1 MTTEAQTARVRL
13 YSYQKN
19 WITDEERFKLMI
31 KARQTGLSFGTSFR
45 HVRKRIKTR
54 GTTVWVSASQRQS
67 KEAIEYVQTHAQ
79 AVKQIFDYD
88 QIDFPGTD
96 DKAEQVTF
104 RHNGAR
110 IVGLPANPDTMRGFS
125 GDVVLDEFGFHRDPY
140 KIWRAAMAIAS
151 RGFGVE
157 VISTPNG
164 QQGKYWDVC
173 RQCEVPADG
182 TSERT
187 RWKHGVWSVH
197 YLTIQEAVR
206 QGCPID
212 IAAMHEAAGDED
224 TWMQEY
230 CCIFLADA
238 ENYIP
243 MELIVAAESAGATLQ
258 LPGDFVPTGDL
269 FLGVDIG
276 RKKDRTVIWLVEKL
290 GDVLITRDVTVLERT
305 PYRTQFE
312 IICGLMKGVRRG
324 CVDATGIGA
333 QIGEDLVGEFGARVE
348 AVEFNIANK
357 EAMATG
363 TKRRFEDRT
372 VRIPAANHI
381 RRACNAVKRYTSPT
395 GHFRFD
401 AVRTEAGHAD
411 EFWALALAN
420 AAAADSVAPAMA
432 SSNSTE
438 ARGRDRGAMTRA
450 IQEPEQDE
458 LGTGNE
464 QDWGSRAA
472 RDRGSDRRS
481 VWAGR

>member
-1 MTTEAQTARVRL
+1 MTTSAQTAKVQL
-13 YSYQKN
+13 YPYQKA

-31 KARQTGLSFGTSFR
+31 KGRQTGLSFGTSFR
-45 HVRKRIKTR
+45 HVRRRIAKR
-54 GTTVWVSASQRQS
+54 GTTVWISASQRQS

-79 AVKQIFDYD
+79 AVKQIFDYEA
-88 QIDFPGTD
+88 IEFPGTD
-96 DKAEQVTF
+96 DKAEMVTF
-104 RHNGAR
+104 RHNGSR

-125 GDVVLDEFGFHRDPY
+125 GDVVLDEFAFHRDPH
-140 KIWRAAMAIAS
+140 KIWKGAMAIAS

-173 RQCEVPADG
+173 RQCEVPPDG

-197 YLTIQEAVR
+197 YLTIYEAVR

-243 MELIVAAESAGATLQ
+243 MELIVAAESGAATLDV
-258 LPGDFVPTGDL
+258 PDDFVPLGDL

-290 GDVLITRDVTVLERT
+290 GDVLITRAVRVLERT

-333 QIGEDLVGEFGARVE
+333 QIGEDLVREFGARIE

-357 EAMATG
+357 EAMATS
-363 TKRRFEDRT
+363 TKRGFEDRT
-372 VRIPAANHI
+372 IRIPAANHI

-401 AVRTEAGHAD
+401 AERTEAGHAD

-420 AAAADSVAPAMA
+420 AAAADSVTAAMA

-438 ARGRDRGAMTRA
+438 PSGRDRGAMSQA
-450 IQEPEQDE
+450 MQQPEVDE
-458 LGTGNE
+458 LDNGDGQE
-464 QDWGSRAA
+464 WGSRAA
-472 RDRGSDRRS
+472 RNRGGDRRS